1 MKREIGRVTGSD
13 QTEMCRDSNNESLKK
28 SLSKSVKIK
37 RFYGGT
43 DGKHDS
49 TFLVQ
54 EIVYLQ
60 IIKP

>member
-1 MKREIGRVTGSD
+1 MKRKIGRVTGSN

-43 DGKHDS
+43 DEKHG
-49 TFLVQ
+49 
-54 EIVYLQ
+54 
-60 IIKP
+60 